1 MVLID
6 LVLILLIVIQNVDF
20 NEIKKFEDM
29 VFCWWD
35 LEGEFKFLYQIN
47 FLCLNYV
54 LEKVNGLFG
63 KRVLDVGCGGGILVE
78 SMVCEGV

>member
-1 MVLID
+1 
-6 LVLILLIVIQNVDF
+6 
-20 NEIKKFEDM
+20 M